1 MSWSHLPLAK
11 LIFRSSVIVGT
22 RHIEYASM
30 SNMASTDMWKTSQ
43 IWLALA
49 QHETFLRHSWK
60 GICAFFQV
68 FKSRAD
74 RLSLCSLL
82 ITNHYQLL

>member
-68 FKSRAD
+68 
-74 RLSLCSLL
+74 LNQEL
-82 ITNHYQLL
+82 IVCRCARG